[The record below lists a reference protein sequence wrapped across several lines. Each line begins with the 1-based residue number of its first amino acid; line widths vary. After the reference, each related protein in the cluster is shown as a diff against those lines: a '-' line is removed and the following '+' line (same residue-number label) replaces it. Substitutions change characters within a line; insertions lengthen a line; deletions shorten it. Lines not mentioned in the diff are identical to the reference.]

1 MLFKSKK
8 SLFNYLLKLIR
19 IGSGS
24 QGVCYLDKTNGKI
37 YKIFHDFFDD
47 DLEEEFKVNY
57 KKEEFTKFSKISNDT
72 YVFPEEIIM
81 VGFKVCGYITKYA
94 RGLDLCGI
102 NPFTINLD
110 TFTSDIINAHQGVK
124 QLSQEQI
131 MSYDV
136 LYNIL
141 YGVNGFKIIDT
152 TDYSFTDL
160 DYQALHKQ
168 NKEYFDRAIK
178 LFLVS
183 NFFNS
188 FVNTQKDLKEMYKD
202 ADSLEFIKLFRQRL
216 SEQLGNEV
224 LYLRDAKDLA
234 KHTRNTDYIR
244 TLTL

>member
-24 QGVCYLDKTNGKI
+24 QGVCYLDKANGRV

-57 KKEEFTKFSKISNDT
+57 KKEDFTKFSKISNDT
-72 YVFPEEIIM
+72 YTFPEEIIM
-81 VGFKVCGYITKYA
+81 VGFKVYGYITKYA

-110 TFTSDIINAHQGVK
+110 TFTSDIINAHQGVE
-124 QLSQEQI
+124 QLSQDQI

-160 DYQALHKQ
+160 DYQTLHKQ
-168 NKEYFDRAIK
+168 NKEYFDRAVK
-178 LFLVS
+178 LFLVN

-202 ADSLEFIKLFRQRL
+202 AGSLEFLKLFRQRL

-224 LYLRDAKDLA
+224 LYLRDAKDLV
-234 KHTRNTDYIR
+234 KYTKNTDYIR

>member
-24 QGVCYLDKTNGKI
+24 QGVCYLDKANGKI
-37 YKIFHDFFDD
+37 YKIFHDFYDD

-57 KKEEFTKFSKISNDT
+57 TKEEFTKFSKISNDT

-94 RGLDLCGI
+94 RGLDFCGI

-124 QLSQEQI
+124 QLSQDQI

-168 NKEYFDRAIK
+168 NKEYFDRAVK

-183 NFFNS
+183 NLFNS

-202 ADSLEFIKLFRQRL
+202 ADSLEFLKLFRQRL